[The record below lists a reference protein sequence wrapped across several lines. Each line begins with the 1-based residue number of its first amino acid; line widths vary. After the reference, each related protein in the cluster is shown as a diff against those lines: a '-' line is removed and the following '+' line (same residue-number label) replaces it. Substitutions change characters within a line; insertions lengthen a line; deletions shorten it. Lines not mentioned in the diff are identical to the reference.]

1 VRHRSPAIAAI
12 GIVALLGCFCCLD
25 DVGCRLLLLR
35 ELRVRA
41 RGPVAV
47 LRCTVPRCGAAENVV
62 SLEVQVLVDGLA
74 CVRALFGCEPV
85 EWAGRWSA
93 DRYELVRVLGC

>member
-12 GIVALLGCFCCLD
+12 GIVALLGCFAALTCRL
-25 DVGCRLLLLR
+25 RLLLLC

-93 DRYELVRVLGC
+93 DRYELVRVLIY